1 MSLASSPIVP
11 FVTAGLAGALII
23 GTSYGGNSEDEEE
36 SAETTSSEST
46 TDSTAAAP
54 TDTTATDTT
63 ATAPDTTATT
73 PTDTT
78 AATAPAKATAKCAA
92 GSCTVT
98 FPKAGG
104 TATVFGKPMVMK
116 TGFPAGLSYTYGGVA
131 GSASTKKVG
140 KAGAYKVSVTKVD
153 ANGYTLT
160 VAK

>member
-46 TDSTAAAP
+46 TDSTAAA
-54 TDTTATDTT
+54 
-63 ATAPDTTATT
+63 

>member
-1 MSLASSPIVP
+1 MGSLASSPLVP

-23 GTSYGGNSEDEEE
+23 GTSYGGNSEDANAADDAADAVAAEEATATAAQVE
-36 SAETTSSEST
+36 KDFAAEQGAAAA
-46 TDSTAAAP
+46 AAAP
-54 TDTTATDTT
+54 TDVA
-63 ATAPDTTATT
+63 
-73 PTDTT
+73 
-78 AATAPAKATAKCAA
+78 AATAPAKATAKCSAA
-92 GSCTVT
+92 SCVVT

-116 TGFPAGLSYTYGGVA
+116 AGFPAGLSYTFAGVA

-140 KAGAYKVSVTKVD
+140 KAGAYKVTVTKAD